1 MLDCLHSSSRSC
13 CAHNWSFVTSL
24 SQNNLCSF
32 LLCYDFQL
40 VFHLSLITNFCHLQ
54 DVPLPTK
61 KKVHVKASATPTT
74 RSKDQSFV
82 THSNNNTLN
91 LDVYTP
97 FIRNTSQQKGIVTS
111 TPAEG
116 MVGVEPPVHIGAPT
130 PILPQGI
137 ATYTRSQVGSGGTA
151 AIKKT
156 SKKKKKT
163 QTGVSKKTV
172 VKSTGT

>member
-1 MLDCLHSSSRSC
+1 M
-13 CAHNWSFVTSL
+13 
-24 SQNNLCSF
+24 
-32 LLCYDFQL
+32 
-40 VFHLSLITNFCHLQ
+40 Q
-54 DVPLPTK
+54 DVPLPSK
-61 KKVHVKASATPTT
+61 KKVKASAAPTT

-97 FIRNTSQQKGIVTS
+97 FIRNTPQQKGIVTS
-111 TPAEG
+111 TPADG
-116 MVGVEPPVHIGAPT
+116 IVGVEPLVHIGAPT

-137 ATYTRSQVGSGGTA
+137 ATYLRSQVGSGGSA

-156 SKKKKKT
+156 PREKQKT

>member
-1 MLDCLHSSSRSC
+1 M
-13 CAHNWSFVTSL
+13 
-24 SQNNLCSF
+24 
-32 LLCYDFQL
+32 
-40 VFHLSLITNFCHLQ
+40 Q
-54 DVPLPTK
+54 DVPLSSK
-61 KKVHVKASATPTT
+61 KKVKVSATSAT
-74 RSKDQSFV
+74 RSKDHSFV

-97 FIRNTSQQKGIVTS
+97 FIHNTSQQKGIVTS
-111 TPAEG
+111 TPADG

-137 ATYTRSQVGSGGTA
+137 AAHARSHIGSGGTA
-151 AIKKT
+151 AVKKT
-156 SKKKKKT
+156 SREKQKA

>member
-1 MLDCLHSSSRSC
+1 M
-13 CAHNWSFVTSL
+13 
-24 SQNNLCSF
+24 
-32 LLCYDFQL
+32 
-40 VFHLSLITNFCHLQ
+40 Q
-54 DVPLPTK
+54 DVPLPAK
-61 KKVHVKASATPTT
+61 KKVKASATPTT

-82 THSNNNTLN
+82 THSNNNTLD

-97 FIRNTSQQKGIVTS
+97 FIRSTSQQKGIFTS
-111 TPAEG
+111 TQAEG

-137 ATYTRSQVGSGGTA
+137 ATFTRSQAGSGSTA
-151 AIKKT
+151 AVKKT
-156 SKKKKKT
+156 PREKQRK